1 MARPT
6 MTFTPRRV
14 TCAVLSVFSITAFS
28 ALWLVH
34 DGEARAASAAP
45 PAYKVPP
52 RPIASDQVVLQPGM
66 SKKDWHDAYKEEGRP
81 TFKQNTVKRVGGTVE
96 RD

>member
-6 MTFTPRRV
+6 MSSTPRRAA
-14 TCAVLSVFSITAFS
+14 CAVLSVVSITAIS
-28 ALWLVH
+28 AMWLAH
-34 DGEARAASAAP
+34 DGQARAATAAQP
-45 PAYKVPP
+45 TYKVPP
-52 RPIASDQVVLQPGM
+52 RPVASDQVVVLPGM